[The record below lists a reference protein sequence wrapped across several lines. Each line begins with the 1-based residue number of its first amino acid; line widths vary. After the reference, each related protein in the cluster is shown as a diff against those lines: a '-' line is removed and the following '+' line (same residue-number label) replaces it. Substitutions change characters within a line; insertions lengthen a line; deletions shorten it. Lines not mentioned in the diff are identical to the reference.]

1 MTGSSNQNNNTS
13 TVQRIINLLMSC
25 SSAMDSS
32 CILYKLDGALAVVCV
47 CRVCRNMSIYTE
59 IFTIDWLTE
68 QLVSLIG
75 THLVYIHVCLYGRW
89 LAQHVSCHLK
99 EDLHDSMTLMIMVT

>member
-1 MTGSSNQNNNTS
+1 MTGSTNQNNNTS
-13 TVQRIINLLMSC
+13 TVQRIINLLMSS

-75 THLVYIHVCLYGRW
+75 YSFSVHSCRFVWTLVSATYLLSFKGRF
-89 LAQHVSCHLK
+89 A
-99 EDLHDSMTLMIMVT
+99 